1 MSFGRINILVDK
13 VDFIKPTYIC
23 LIYRPPNSSTQDTKL
38 LCDFI
43 RSFEGTNVV
52 LLGNYNFCGINWSSQ
67 LASNFP
73 NQFTATEF
81 LNVIDD
87 IFLY

>member
-23 LIYRPPNSSTQDTKL
+23 LIYRPPN
-38 LCDFI
+38 FI